1 MGWLQKSDMKLTSA
15 KVEVEA
21 EPSKNLARGV
31 KELKYH
37 NPLVQELAEE
47 ASLDLEYLDMLN
59 CIENKVENKDLPQE
73 FALWV
78 LTGCRDL

>member
-1 MGWLQKSDMKLTSA
+1 MKLTSA

-31 KELKYH
+31 KELEYH

-47 ASLDLEYLDMLN
+47 ASLDL
-59 CIENKVENKDLPQE
+59 
-73 FALWV
+73 
-78 LTGCRDL
+78 